1 MRRSA
6 RDFAPPLA
14 TTKNEKMKPKAKTN
28 GGNPDF
34 LGNQHWQQPTCGPV
48 GLDKQGPASVGMA
61 VVLVVP

>member
-14 TTKNEKMKPKAKTN
+14 ATKNEKMKPKAKTN

-34 LGNQHWQQPTCGPV
+34 LGNQQPTCGPV

-61 VVLVVP
+61 VLVVP